1 MATSGEAL
9 SLVPR
14 AQPSS
19 NVETSRRCSVAM
31 VDQMEERSGTAV
43 ISCANIVKFFGGV
56 EALGNVHFSLNAGE
70 VVCLV
75 GDNGAGKSTLSKIL
89 CGQMRP
95 DAGELLINGVRHT
108 NLTPRRA
115 LELGIASVPQ
125 TLALCDNLNASQ
137 NVMLGCEPA
146 RLRIGPL
153 GFLESRR
160 ARREAQARLDEVG
173 VDLPRHDVSVRRMSG
188 GQRQAIAIARAMVRG
203 TKVIVFDEPTAALG
217 VRQTEATL
225 NVIRRVAAQ
234 GVAVLVI
241 SHSLPEVMAVAH
253 RIVALKLG
261 ETIMDTPAAEANE
274 MDVAVA
280 MGLRTVAGS

>member
-173 VDLPRHDVSVRRMSG
+173 VRP
-188 GQRQAIAIARAMVRG
+188 A
-203 TKVIVFDEPTAALG
+203 
-217 VRQTEATL
+217 
-225 NVIRRVAAQ
+225 
-234 GVAVLVI
+234 
-241 SHSLPEVMAVAH
+241 
-253 RIVALKLG
+253 
-261 ETIMDTPAAEANE
+261 ET
-274 MDVAVA
+274 
-280 MGLRTVAGS
+280 

>member
-1 MATSGEAL
+1 
-9 SLVPR
+9 
-14 AQPSS
+14 
-19 NVETSRRCSVAM
+19 
-31 VDQMEERSGTAV
+31 MEERSGTAV
-43 ISCANIVKFFGGV
+43 ISCASIVKFFGGV
-56 EALGNVHFSLNAGE
+56 VALANIDLSLHAGE
-70 VVCLV
+70 IVCLV

-95 DAGELLINGVRHT
+95 DAGELLINGTPRT

-115 LELGIASVPQ
+115 LDLGIASVPQ
-125 TLALCDNLNASQ
+125 TLALCDNLNATQ

-146 RLRIGPL
+146 RLRLGPL
-153 GFLESRR
+153 HFLESRR
-160 ARREAQARLDEVG
+160 ARREAKVRLDEVG
-173 VDLPRHDVSVRRMSG
+173 VHLPGHDVSVRRMSG

-234 GVAVLVI
+234 GVAVLVV
-241 SHSLPEVMAVAH
+241 SHSLPDVMAVAD

-261 ETIMDTPAAEANE
+261 EKIMDTLAGETKE
-274 MDVAVA
+274 TDVAMA
-280 MGLRTVAGS
+280 MGLRTAAGV

>member
-1 MATSGEAL
+1 
-9 SLVPR
+9 
-14 AQPSS
+14 
-19 NVETSRRCSVAM
+19 
-31 VDQMEERSGTAV
+31 
-43 ISCANIVKFFGGV
+43 
-56 EALGNVHFSLNAGE
+56 
-70 VVCLV
+70 
-75 GDNGAGKSTLSKIL
+75 
-89 CGQMRP
+89 
-95 DAGELLINGVRHT
+95 
-108 NLTPRRA
+108 
-115 LELGIASVPQ
+115 
-125 TLALCDNLNASQ
+125 
-137 NVMLGCEPA
+137 
-146 RLRIGPL
+146 
-153 GFLESRR
+153 
-160 ARREAQARLDEVG
+160 
-173 VDLPRHDVSVRRMSG
+173 MSG